1 MDVHVTDFEWVGSC
15 DRHLIQKAK
24 TSMVDFDDFNMSFV
38 CVHAA
43 PGIGCGFAEAIVMTV
58 LFWGA
63 AVFSIY
69 FLVVSIRRSK
79 SRCFIPD
86 QTVVFWFSISI
97 WQLYHGTLSLVPFP
111 WDTKNFIRWYDGAN
125 HILFNYRNPG
135 TNGIAFFHALF
146 ILFIITFVIL
156 GTVLSFVDP
165 TGSPDRA
172 LSLWGACT
180 DLILAI
186 FFALPAASLL
196 EAVTYPIVQPEDAC
210 CVNFCKVGI
219 VGYVLLFLGRMIW
232 NGTLFFDANAASNWL
247 NKQLTEDGM
256 PTPARRAIW
265 FFWVLFFDFG
275 TSVLG
280 MVSVFLF
287 KEHGMM
293 FNENPYYTRND

>member
-1 MDVHVTDFEWVGSC
+1 M
-15 DRHLIQKAK
+15 
-24 TSMVDFDDFNMSFV
+24 
-38 CVHAA
+38 
-43 PGIGCGFAEAIVMTV
+43 
-58 LFWGA
+58 
-63 AVFSIY
+63 
-69 FLVVSIRRSK
+69 
-79 SRCFIPD
+79 
-86 QTVVFWFSISI
+86 
-97 WQLYHGTLSLVPFP
+97 SLVILNLFEL
-111 WDTKNFIRWYDGAN
+111 
-125 HILFNYRNPG
+125 LFNYRNPG

-232 NGTLFFDANAASNWL
+232 NGTLFFNVNAASTWL
-247 NKQLTEDGM
+247 SNQLNEEGM
-256 PTPARRAIW
+256 PTPQRRVIW
-265 FFWVLFFDFG
+265 FFWVVVFDFG

-280 MVSVFLF
+280 MISVFLF
-287 KEHGMM
+287 KKHGMM